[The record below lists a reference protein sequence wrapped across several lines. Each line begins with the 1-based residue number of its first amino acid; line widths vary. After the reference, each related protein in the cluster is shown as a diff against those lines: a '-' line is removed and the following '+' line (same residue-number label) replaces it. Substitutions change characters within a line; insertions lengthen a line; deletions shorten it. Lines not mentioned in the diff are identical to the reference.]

1 MNSQADFIL
10 KRQGNYNNY
19 LMQDFFFTNDTMSEN
34 SNFELLSSSLDFTS
48 FNINFDQSMTQEL
61 SLEVE
66 EIIRGSLPNND
77 GKF

>member
-1 MNSQADFIL
+1 MNSQVDFIL